1 MSDAGVDTTEVP
13 SLRDPAILARLEAFV
28 GKPFSF
34 GDLHAINR
42 AVIAFMRSHGRPLV
56 DVAVPAQDVTGGV
69 VQIVVT
75 EFRLEEIRI
84 AHNRW
89 FSKSAIRSGFGA
101 ARGQPID
108 LDRLQRDLDWVNR
121 NPFRRVDAVFA
132 RGVATGTTDIQLDV
146 QDRFPLRVYA
156 GFDNSGTPATGR
168 DRWSLGV
175 NFGNLFDRDVQLS
188 YQFMAGDDFLRHI
201 ADGKSRF
208 LAHSASV
215 LVPLAWHG
223 LVEVFGSYVRQSPDV
238 GPFFGQVG
246 YSAQISG
253 RYVQLLDGPPWLSQE
268 LQAGFDYKTTDN
280 NLAFG
285 GTQVFS
291 ASEDV
296 AQFLATYSASAADP
310 WGVTTLGNDL
320 VVSPGGLTA
329 GNTTA
334 AFARSGTSFARAGY
348 VYDTLTLART
358 TLLPYGAHSTTRLT
372 AQYADGNLL
381 PSEQLGGGG
390 EESVRGYDPRAV
402 NGSEGL
408 LVREELHSPSFRP
421 ARLDVRSACEQ
432 WRADRRLLGLRP
444 SQRSAYAAGKSGP
457 LRAGKRRGGLQLGH
471 RPYDRFAQRLWLA
484 TPQASRRRAA
494 RRAGERR
501 RRPQFLMPDYDSDAA
516 DPPGEAVAHVAEAK
530 AAYLARRHCCG
541 LDGQHV
547 TFTREIDL
555 LAEWKAKRRRML
567 LMGRHDDVADA
578 AQDKHGNPDL
588 AQLRRDHATGKGFE
602 KGFMDAA
609 VHDAHRVDGVLDRL
623 AVGAHI
629 HGRKE
634 SGHRVAVPS
643 LIGDQPPRLGRR
655 VAAAARGRGGEQAK
669 RRETAGMTYRRVHAG
684 EAAERMARIDGSV
697 QSERAGE
704 RRHIVRD
711 GCEGPA
717 RRFSGRSAVP
727 AKIERIDRE
736 VRGQTGQKRA
746 IGGPG
751 ASHGIAVDE
760 DKRGTPLCEFMD
772 LVSEPRAVYIYIFP
786 SIGHSRSP
794 SGSNA
799 RSDSRPIFRPP
810 GLAPIRPG
818 RVSPEV
824 PRRRSHGS

>member
-1 MSDAGVDTTEVP
+1 MAAMLLLPDAGAAQTFDQVGPKAPPQSKPGQIATPSPGDEAKPNGNAPDEDKRILPALKGLRFVSDAARVVKDGVSDAGVDTTEVP

-421 ARLDVRSACEQ
+421 LGWMFGAHANNGAQIVAFWDYARLRDPHMQPGNPDHFALESVGAGFNWVIGRTIDLRSDYGWQ
-432 WRADRRLLGLRP
+432 LLKLPG
-444 SQRSAYAAGKSGP
+444 
-457 LRAGKRRGGLQLGH
+457 
-471 RPYDRFAQRLWLA
+471 
-484 TPQASRRRAA
+484 AA
-494 RRAGERR
+494 RRG
-501 RRPQFLMPDYDSDAA
+501 
-516 DPPGEAVAHVAEAK
+516 
-530 AAYLARRHCCG
+530 
-541 LDGQHV
+541 
-547 TFTREIDL
+547 
-555 LAEWKAKRRRML
+555 
-567 LMGRHDDVADA
+567 
-578 AQDKHGNPDL
+578 AQAN
-588 AQLRRDHATGKGFE
+588 
-602 KGFMDAA
+602 
-609 VHDAHRVDGVLDRL
+609 
-623 AVGAHI
+623 
-629 HGRKE
+629 
-634 SGHRVAVPS
+634 VAVVLS
-643 LIGDQPPRLGRR
+643 
-655 VAAAARGRGGEQAK
+655 
-669 RRETAGMTYRRVHAG
+669 
-684 EAAERMARIDGSV
+684 
-697 QSERAGE
+697 
-704 RRHIVRD
+704 
-711 GCEGPA
+711 
-717 RRFSGRSAVP
+717 F
-727 AKIERIDRE
+727 
-736 VRGQTGQKRA
+736 
-746 IGGPG
+746 
-751 ASHGIAVDE
+751 
-760 DKRGTPLCEFMD
+760 
-772 LVSEPRAVYIYIFP
+772 
-786 SIGHSRSP
+786 
-794 SGSNA
+794 
-799 RSDSRPIFRPP
+799 
-810 GLAPIRPG
+810 
-818 RVSPEV
+818 
-824 PRRRSHGS
+824 